1 MANSRRFGL
10 CKSCSWP
17 DSWWITCSAKRRV
30 YRMSLFPCYW
40 SCATGVQVSRRS
52 VDKTPLKLRELHQ
65 HLSESSLNKRLPLC
79 VNVNIQHFIH
89 KTVKIFYDI
98 SVHSASDSHTHS
110 HCSVSAIKHFSK
122 QTLSLRAI
130 TITAAGTN
138 SWVTWKVSW

>member
-1 MANSRRFGL
+1 MANSRRFGS
-10 CKSCSWP
+10 CKSFSWP
-17 DSWWITCSAKRRV
+17 DSWWITWFAKRRV

-52 VDKTPLKLRELHQ
+52 VDKTPLKLRELNISISLSRASTNDFLYVLMLTFNTSYTKLWRYSMTFQ
-65 HLSESSLNKRLPLC
+65 FIRHL
-79 VNVNIQHFIH
+79 
-89 KTVKIFYDI
+89 T
-98 SVHSASDSHTHS
+98 HT